1 MQDIEYLK
9 NERRILDYELVEER
23 FHYESIAARKSN
35 SKAKALNALFLAVPA
50 TVIVLLCL
58 KMILHSMRVG
68 LVNSGVVGGVGIL
81 FSTFGIAFG
90 GLASIILWRKFF
102 SEMKLF
108 KGNTSNYYNQGS
120 NNYSDEEYTS
130 NMKIR
135 SLLARIEEID
145 HQIDELRNNT
155 VHKKEVAIH
164 GISPLVYDTEGDEP
178 ELTQEELFFN
188 YAYGKWGDE
197 REKLLFGMKSDKYE
211 KEEASI
217 QDKIEKNKRAIID
230 LGRVKAQI
238 EKDYAKAKNYILIYV
253 LGILVLSFIELIM
266 IDSNISI
273 VYMQWICMFYGL
285 SGVVFLYFKCKTAFL
300 NYMVENKPNLVKTY
314 IYDKNIITTTKRK
327 EQLHREMEELNH
339 RLSYVQKILEF
350 KESHIIN

>member
-1 MQDIEYLK
+1 MRDIEYLK
-9 NERRILDYELVEER
+9 NERRKLDYELVEER
-23 FHYESIAARKSN
+23 LHNESIAVRRNN

-50 TVIVLLCL
+50 TVIVILCL
-58 KMILHSMRVG
+58 KMILHGMRVG
-68 LVNSGVVGGVGIL
+68 LVNSGVAEGVGLL
-81 FSTFGIAFG
+81 FSALGIAFG
-90 GLASIILWRKFF
+90 GLASIFLWRNFF
-102 SEMKLF
+102 SEIKLF
-108 KGNTSNYYNQGS
+108 KGNTANYYNYGS

-130 NMKIR
+130 NMKIS
-135 SLLARIEEID
+135 SLLAQIEEID
-145 HQIDELRNNT
+145 HQIDELRRAI
-155 VHKKEVAIH
+155 VHKKEIPIH
-164 GISPLVYDTEGDEP
+164 GISPLVYDTESDEH
-178 ELTQEELFFN
+178 ELTQEEIFFN

-238 EKDYAKAKNYILIYV
+238 EKDYAKAQNDILIYI

-273 VYMQWICMFYGL
+273 VYMQWISMFYGL

-300 NYMVENKPNLVKTY
+300 NYMAENRPDLIKTY
-314 IYDKNIITTTKRK
+314 IYDKNVLTTTKRK

-339 RLSYVQKILEF
+339 RLSYVQQILEF